1 MNSMDVPD
9 HEKQTKSADE
19 LAALI
24 HGELV
29 LGGCP
34 KAGVKITV

>member
-1 MNSMDVPD
+1 MDVPD

-24 HGELV
+24 HG
-29 LGGCP
+29 
-34 KAGVKITV
+34 GVSTWWLS